1 MNCKYIAFDVD
12 GTLIDAL
19 PAALRTLQDVLYERT
34 GRKYPMEL
42 LRKTMGL
49 ITEDM
54 FPILSLEYSE
64 ELIEEW
70 TLRQLQASDR
80 ITIFPGVPETL
91 SALKARGCVLGIVT
105 SRNREEYE
113 ADRKLFDQIE
123 AYFDCVVLAEMT
135 REHKPEPEPL
145 YKFMELCGASPEQ
158 ALYVGDTEWD
168 MRCAS
173 AAGLKGGLALWGAL
187 NKDVQAP
194 YIFNEPKDILD
205 LVL

>member
-1 MNCKYIAFDVD
+1 MNFKYIAFDVD
-12 GTLIDAL
+12 GTLINAL
-19 PAALRTLQDVLYERT
+19 PVALQTLQDVLLERT

-54 FPILSLEYSE
+54 FPILSLDYSE

-70 TLRQLQASDR
+70 TLRQLQASDQ
-80 ITIFPGVPETL
+80 ITLFPGIPETL
-91 SALKARGCVLGIVT
+91 SALKVCGCVLGIVT

-113 ADRKLFDQIE
+113 ADQRLFDQIE
-123 AYFDCVVLAEMT
+123 CYFDCAILAEMT

-145 YKFMELCGASPEQ
+145 FKFMELSGADPERT
-158 ALYVGDTEWD
+158 LYVGDTEWD

-173 AAGLKGGLALWGAL
+173 AAGVKGGLALWGAL
-187 NKDVQAP
+187 DKTVQAP
-194 YIFNEPKDILD
+194 YIFNEPKDILGF
-205 LVL
+205 VL